1 MGVGGDDMAK
11 RQDPKVEALR
21 AERSLNPHPEQVRDE
36 AFIASEFLDARDVV
50 QVKYEMVR
58 RVRVDGQSVTGSSAA
73 FGFSRPSFYQA
84 AAAIDAGG
92 LAALV
97 PARPGPRRAHKLT
110 QDVVDFAV
118 AARAAD
124 PSLRSADLAE
134 LIATRF
140 SVVVHPR
147 SVERAL
153 ARSGEPKSEGRQ

>member
-1 MGVGGDDMAK
+1 MAK
-11 RQDPKVEALR
+11 RQDPKVEVLR
-21 AERSLNPHPEQVRDE
+21 AERSLNPHPEQVQDE
-36 AFIASEFLDARDVV
+36 AFTASEFLDARDVV

-84 AAAIDAGG
+84 AAAIDSGG
-92 LAALV
+92 LAGLV

-110 QDVVDFAV
+110 EEVVDFAV

-124 PSLRSADLAE
+124 RSLRPADLAE
-134 LIATRF
+134 LIAARF

-153 ARSGEPKSEGRQ
+153 ARSGEPKSEHRQ